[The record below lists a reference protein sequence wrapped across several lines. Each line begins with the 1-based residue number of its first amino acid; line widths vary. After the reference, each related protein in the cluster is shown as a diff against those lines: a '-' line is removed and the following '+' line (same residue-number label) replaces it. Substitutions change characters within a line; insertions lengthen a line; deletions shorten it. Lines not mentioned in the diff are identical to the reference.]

1 MKFNLFLLTL
11 FMLLDVHLAKAQKK
25 HSALLVDTAIA
36 YQDKQFYAKALQ
48 YYEQA
53 FKEGYSSNY
62 PFYYAAQCACQTG
75 QTEKAIIL
83 YKKGFLILADY
94 GNYDFFASDTL
105 NKCFSQTPDWIAYLS
120 VMKFK
125 YDSAETVRKT
135 YLAQLNDTSLHI
147 NHSLI
152 SDSSQIAK
160 QTKGK
165 SATALIKWINEFN
178 QYPVSQLKNAG
189 AAYHLKINDTLT
201 VPFYVYVPAGY
212 NPLKK
217 TPLYIFLHGGVSRRP
232 TFLSSF
238 MFYSTDKTIL
248 QKPIEKDAI
257 ILYPAA
263 RKDINWLYHQT
274 AFEAIIKE
282 VSFVKSLYNIDDNRV
297 YIAGHSD
304 GAIGTF
310 WMATHKPSLFASFL
324 GFNYNPQSYFN
335 NTLVGNLRNTSSF
348 YGVSAINDGTFNI
361 DLVTHIKDYG
371 QQIGANWKAFT
382 LKGEH
387 GLPYDDTAAVAFAYD
402 SLFNKKRNPFPK
414 QLKWETDDVANG
426 RYYWLEIN
434 KLDTLKEKASW
445 QQAYNP
451 PDINLNGKNRTL
463 NFNKH
468 RTGALIAQVQGN
480 TVRIKQS
487 RVKEITFYALAGIF
501 DTTKPVK
508 IYVNDK
514 QVFNALIK
522 PDTKDILDEFIK
534 TKDRTMIV
542 LKKLKFQVE

>member
-1 MKFNLFLLTL
+1 MKPSLIILAFLTLLTAYR
-11 FMLLDVHLAKAQKK
+11 AKAQKK

-36 YQDKQFYAKALQ
+36 YQDKKLYAKALQ

-62 PFYYAAQCACQTG
+62 PYYYAAQCACQTG
-75 QTEKAIIL
+75 ETEKAITL
-83 YKKGFLILADY
+83 YKKGFSILADY

-105 NKCFSQTPDWIAYLS
+105 NKCFSQTPDWIAQLS
-120 VMKFK
+120 AMKFK

-135 YLAQLNDTSLHI
+135 YLTRINDTALRI
-147 NHSLI
+147 NRSPI
-152 SDSSQIAK
+152 SDSLQVVK

-165 SATALIKWINEFN
+165 SAAALIKWIKGYN
-178 QYPVSQLKNAG
+178 QYPASRIKGAG
-189 AAYHLKINDTLT
+189 TVYHIKINDTLT

-212 NPLKK
+212 KPSEK
-217 TPLYIFLHGGVSRRP
+217 TPLYVFLHGGVSRRP
-232 TFLSSF
+232 AFLTSF
-238 MFYSTDKTIL
+238 MFYSPDKTIL
-248 QKPIEKDAI
+248 QKPIEKNAI

-263 RKDINWLYHQT
+263 SKDINWLYHQT
-274 AFEAIIKE
+274 AFETILRE

-297 YIAGHSD
+297 YLAGHSD
-304 GAIGTF
+304 GATGTF
-310 WMATHKPSLFASFL
+310 WMATHKPNAFASFL

-335 NTLVGNLRNTSSF
+335 NTLLGNLRNPTGF

-361 DLVTHIKDYG
+361 GLVTHIKDYG

-382 LKGEH
+382 LKSEH

-402 SLFNKKRNPFPK
+402 SLFNLKRNPLPK
-414 QLKWETDDVANG
+414 QLKWETDDTANG
-426 RYYWLEIN
+426 RYFWLEISR
-434 KLDTLKEKASW
+434 LDTLKEKASW

-451 PDINLNGKNRTL
+451 ADITLNGKNRTL
-463 NFNKH
+463 NFNRHK
-468 RTGALIAQVQGN
+468 TGALTAQIRGN
-480 TVRIKQS
+480 TVRIQQS
-487 RVKEITFYALAGIF
+487 RVKDITFYALEGMF

-508 IYVNDK
+508 IYINDK
-514 QVFNALIK
+514 QVFNGLIK

-542 LKKLKFQVE
+542 LKKLKFQME